1 VPDIFDEIEEDLRAE
16 RARQFLTRYSGLIL
30 ALVAVIV
37 IGVAGWQG
45 WQWYQGRKD
54 QRAAALYTQAML
66 EAAQPPGSK
75 AALAAF
81 SFLDRT
87 APGGYRTLARL
98 QSAAIQAHNGQPQQ
112 ALALWNQV
120 AADPSADPLLRDLA
134 TLLWAQWQIN
144 SGDPGLLEARLRP
157 LTELANPW
165 RFLAE
170 EQLAL
175 LNMRQGKIAQAKDE
189 LTRLS
194 QDGSAPNGVRE
205 RASALLARLAG

>member
-1 VPDIFDEIEEDLRAE
+1 VPDIFDEIEEDFRAE

-30 ALVAVIV
+30 ALVAVVV

-66 EAAQPPGSK
+66 EAAQPTGSK
-75 AALAAF
+75 SALAAF
-81 SFLDRT
+81 SVLDQT
-87 APGGYRTLARL
+87 APDGYRTLARL
-98 QSAAIQAHNGQPQQ
+98 QSAAIQAKDGQLPR
-112 ALALWNQV
+112 AMALWNQV

-134 TLLWAQWQIN
+134 TLLWAQHQIN
-144 SGDPGLLEARLRP
+144 TGDPGLLEARLRP

-175 LNMRQGKIAQAKDE
+175 LNMRQGKVAQAKDE

-194 QDGSAPNGVRE
+194 QDGLAPNGVRE
-205 RASALLARLAG
+205 RATALLAQLAG

>member
-1 VPDIFDEIEEDLRAE
+1 MPDIFDEIEEDLRAE

-30 ALVAVIV
+30 ALVAVVV

-66 EAAQPPGSK
+66 EAAQPTGSK
-75 AALAAF
+75 SALAAF
-81 SFLDRT
+81 SVLDQT
-87 APGGYRTLARL
+87 APDGYRTLARL
-98 QSAAIQAHNGQPQQ
+98 QSAAIQAKDGQLPR
-112 ALALWNQV
+112 AMALWNQV

-134 TLLWAQWQIN
+134 TLLWAQHQIN
-144 SGDPGLLEARLRP
+144 TGDPGLLEARLRP

-175 LNMRQGKIAQAKDE
+175 LNMRQGKVAQAKDE

-194 QDGSAPNGVRE
+194 QDGLAPNGVRE
-205 RASALLARLAG
+205 RATALLAQLAG

>member
-16 RARQFLTRYSGLIL
+16 RTRQFLTRYSGLIV
-30 ALVAVIV
+30 ALVGVIV
-37 IGVAGWQG
+37 VAVAGWQG
-45 WQWYQGRKD
+45 WQWYQARRD

-66 EAAQPPGSK
+66 EAAQPQGSK
-75 AALAAF
+75 AALVTFTA
-81 SFLDRT
+81 LDRT
-87 APGGYRTLARL
+87 APEGYRTLARL
-98 QSAAIQAHNGQPQQ
+98 QSAAVQAKDGHLPQ

-120 AADPSADPLLRDLA
+120 AADSSADPLLRDLA
-134 TLLWAQWQIN
+134 TLLWAQHQID

-175 LNMRQGKIAQAKDE
+175 LNMRHGKTAEAKDE
-189 LTRLS
+189 LTRLTE
-194 QDGSAPNGVRE
+194 DGAAPNGVRE
-205 RASALLARLAG
+205 RASALLAQLAG